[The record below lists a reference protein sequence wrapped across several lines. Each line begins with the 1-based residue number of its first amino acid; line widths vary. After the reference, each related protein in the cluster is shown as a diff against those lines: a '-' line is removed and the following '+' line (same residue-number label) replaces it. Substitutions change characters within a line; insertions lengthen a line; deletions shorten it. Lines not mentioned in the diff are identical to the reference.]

1 MGYLLLAGRPCLASV
16 VEDTPSLEETWCTRV
31 GGIPREHLPSWMR
44 RRWGWGG
51 RRILG
56 GDDWEGGSEQDVNK
70 FLKKDSIY

>member
-1 MGYLLLAGRPCLASV
+1 
-16 VEDTPSLEETWCTRV
+16 
-31 GGIPREHLPSWMR
+31 MR